1 MHGSRTQSTKV
12 PQNNNS
18 TLAQSRLKPFH
29 APSAELGYVG
39 SGESKLAVQRMFN
52 VAGSALLG
60 NAAILRVRIA

>member
-1 MHGSRTQSTKV
+1 MHVSRTQNTKV

-18 TLAQSRLKPFH
+18 TLAQSRLKPFY

-39 SGESKLAVQRMFN
+39 SGKSKLAVQRVKD

-60 NAAILRVRIA
+60 YASILRVRNA